1 MNTSPVRDSFHD
13 REAIEYNTAGAH
25 DPMCPQYDCWLEGC
39 TVCDECALIARVRE
53 DERKRAHNVIDRFD
67 MFSDDREA
75 MHAWIDG
82 TPPNWWTEMPN
93 E

>member
-1 MNTSPVRDSFHD
+1 MT
-13 REAIEYNTAGAH
+13 H

-39 TVCDECALIARVRE
+39 TVCDECALIARVRN

-93 E
+93 D